1 MVPNLQIYISQKKLA
16 LSFTIAKLF
25 LYFFNKEFDFLGSTH
40 ILSNKQYFLNKG
52 LVSLCTPA
60 VLMDT

>member
-25 LYFFNKEFDFLGSTH
+25 LYFFN
-40 ILSNKQYFLNKG
+40 
-52 LVSLCTPA
+52 
-60 VLMDT
+60 